1 MVKCSHSKC
10 GKNVTK
16 KLPGLQCGKC
26 GKWMHASCIPITTEQ
41 LNALC
46 GTEAVEWKCKACNP
60 QHRNKRISAILPD
73 PEDDD
78 NTDTE
83 PVVVVKD
90 CQLSEEFLRQL
101 RNDVRKAIKDEMER
115 TLAFYSDK
123 IDDFQQRL
131 GEYETKMK
139 NIENQNKDL
148 QNKYTNIQLKYNSME
163 QKLNHIEQTQMD
175 CKIEICGVEKKEN
188 ENTTEIA
195 KKVAQAIE
203 VNSDDVMSAYR
214 KERRAPAAQQRVGSS
229 IVVTLKP
236 GQRDQWLS
244 VAKGRTITGLDI
256 GHPEDTRIFLREAL
270 TPATAFLLWKAKSE
284 LKKDELFKFVWCKGG
299 NVLVRKN
306 EQAKIQTIK
315 SEQDIEKLLK
325 VK

>member
-1 MVKCSHSKC
+1 MRNEYHE
-10 GKNVTK
+10 
-16 KLPGLQCGKC
+16 
-26 GKWMHASCIPITTEQ
+26 W

-60 QHRNKRISAILPD
+60 QYRNKRISAILPD

-83 PVVVVKD
+83 QVIMVNDK
-90 CQLSEEFLRQL
+90 CSQEFLRQL
-101 RNDVRKAIKDEMER
+101 RNDIRDAIKEEMER
-115 TLAFYSDK
+115 TLKYYSDK
-123 IDDFQQRL
+123 IDDYQQKL
-131 GEYETKMK
+131 DDYEIKMK
-139 NIENQNKDL
+139 SIENQNKDL

-163 QKLNHIEQTQMD
+163 QKLNHIEQNQLD
-175 CKIEICGVEKKEN
+175 SKIEICGVEKKEN

-195 KKVAQAIE
+195 KKVARAIE
-203 VNSDDVMSAYR
+203 INCDDVISAFR
-214 KERRAPAAQQRVGSS
+214 KERRAPAAQQRVASS

-236 GQRDQWLS
+236 GQRDNWITA
-244 VAKGRTITGLDI
+244 AKGKTITGQDI

-284 LKKDELFKFVWCKGG
+284 LKKDELFKYVWCKGG

-306 EQAKIQTIK
+306 DQARIQTIK

-325 VK
+325 VKR